1 VSELEEH
8 EAVTRAIE
16 EHPEAV
22 AAFIERL
29 DVANELL
36 DVVALATDA
45 ADDRMV
51 AEATETAALLAE
63 SADGIATEETARLA
77 ESVGENATDL
87 EAALETVLDLQRTGT
102 LDALAELGDAVALA
116 LAAADDEMVTTL
128 SATGSALGELAD
140 TAAEP
145 ETVRG
150 LQTLLTAL
158 GEADAS
164 DPQPVGT
171 IGLLGSM
178 RDPEVKRGLGYLLS
192 VARSTGRELERQE

>member
-1 VSELEEH
+1 
-8 EAVTRAIE
+8 
-16 EHPEAV
+16 
-22 AAFIERL
+22 
-29 DVANELL
+29 
-36 DVVALATDA
+36 
-45 ADDRMV
+45 
-51 AEATETAALLAE
+51 
-63 SADGIATEETARLA
+63 
-77 ESVGENATDL
+77 
-87 EAALETVLDLQRTGT
+87 
-102 LDALAELGDAVALA
+102 
-116 LAAADDEMVTTL
+116 MVTTL
-128 SATGSALGELAD
+128 SATGSSLGELAD
-140 TAAEP
+140 TAADP